1 MISELND
8 EQILDLLMTSE
19 FEVDLSPT
27 EFKFLLRKLRY
38 FYRLLH
44 GRLERDKDDFEFK
57 IKNLEVNIHSM
68 NEDNYKLLVENA
80 KKDDF
85 IDQMKN
91 RKLSFK
97 ERLTGKIITKEDE
110 NK

>member
-27 EFKFLLRKLRY
+27 EFKFLLRKWRY
-38 FYRLLH
+38 IYRLLH